1 MLRKTVNVTNI
12 DFTVEESGSATASDA
27 DPTNGTLTLCEFY
40 ITQPGAIA
48 VESITADST
57 NKKQLNLGSI
67 SEVNATVTPSQASG
81 VFTVSS
87 SDEDVAA
94 VDCVQDGGD
103 VTWYVIGKKA
113 GKATIT
119 VASATDPAKTASYEV
134 EVGNFIDLTELN
146 AAIARAEKTLADGI
160 VHGFFQTGSGSGY

>member
-1 MLRKTVNVTNI
+1 M
-12 DFTVEESGSATASDA
+12 
-27 DPTNGTLTLCEFY
+27 
-40 ITQPGAIA
+40 
-48 VESITADST
+48 
-57 NKKQLNLGSI
+57 
-67 SEVNATVTPSQASG
+67 NATVTPSQASG

-103 VTWYVIGKKA
+103 VTRYVIGKKA

-160 VHGFFQTGSGSGY
+160 VLDSSNRIWKRLLKKQKTLSLPIRRIQSTMRPLNCLTF